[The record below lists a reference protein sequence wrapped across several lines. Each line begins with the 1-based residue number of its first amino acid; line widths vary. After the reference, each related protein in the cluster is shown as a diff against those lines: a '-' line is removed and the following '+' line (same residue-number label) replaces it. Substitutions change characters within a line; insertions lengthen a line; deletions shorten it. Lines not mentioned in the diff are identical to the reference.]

1 MVGEAG
7 AIGDMM
13 TGALAARAVE
23 SRAGEAQHDAHEH
36 GETCLNCHTA
46 LVGDYCHACG
56 QHAHLHRSVGAIWH
70 DIAHGVLHLEGK
82 TWRTL
87 PMLAWRP
94 GELTRR
100 YIDGERARFVSPMA
114 LFLFSVFL
122 MFAVIQGLGASLHTP
137 ELSAEQRREATSRL
151 TAEIAADQAAIR
163 LAEAERDQLAARGA
177 STEAVRNR
185 LRALHAEV
193 TAKSTAKA
201 VAASTSAVEIG
212 LDNGLPENIQTG
224 WKRLDKGI
232 AKARAN
238 PNLALYKVQTN
249 AYKFS
254 WALIPISVPFV
265 WLMFAWRRRFHV
277 YDHAVFVT
285 YSLSFMTLMA
295 VVLTTVWTM
304 GLPAD
309 FAWLIGM
316 LAAPIHMY
324 RQLRG
329 TYRLR
334 RFKALLR
341 TIALVTFANIAISIF
356 FLLLL
361 ALGALG

>member
-1 MVGEAG
+1 MVGEVG
-7 AIGDMM
+7 AIGDVM
-13 TGALAARAVE
+13 TGALGARAVE
-23 SRAGEAQHDAHEH
+23 PRAGETQEGAHGH
-36 GETCLNCHTA
+36 PQACLNCGTELA
-46 LVGDYCHACG
+46 GEYCHSCG
-56 QHAHLHRSVGAIWH
+56 QQAHLHRSVGAIWH

-82 TWRTL
+82 TFRTL
-87 PMLAWRP
+87 PLLAWRP
-94 GELTRR
+94 GDLTRR

-114 LFLFSVFL
+114 LFLFSIFL

-137 ELSAEQRREATSRL
+137 ELSAEQRREATARL
-151 TAEIAADQAAIR
+151 TAEIDANQAAIR
-163 LAEAERDQLAARGA
+163 LAEAERDRLAATGA

-185 LRALHAEV
+185 LQALHAEV
-193 TAKSTAKA
+193 TAKSTARA

-212 LDNGLPENIQTG
+212 MDNAVPEDIQTG

-285 YSLSFMTLMA
+285 YSLSFMTLMG
-295 VVLTTVWTM
+295 VVLTIAWAC
-304 GLPAD
+304 GLSTDA
-309 FAWLIGM
+309 AWGIAFL
-316 LAAPIHMY
+316 LPPVHMY

-329 TYRLR
+329 AYRLR
-334 RFKALLR
+334 RFNAFLR
-341 TIALVTFANIAISIF
+341 TIALVTFANIAITIF